1 MTGSR
6 EEMFAKFQPWV
17 LATYGDSAKTKT
29 ITARKALRIK
39 DLLLAE
45 ERGDGGV
52 GEPAGSEAAKFRL
65 WVKSKGLQLGKDVE
79 GEEPALFIPTGTD
92 KVGKNHCTASHVTN
106 TLKFGEH
113 SSIIIPYKMIFSNNA
128 KMSLWIYVILS

>member
-1 MTGSR
+1 MTSR

-29 ITARKALRIK
+29 ITARKAMRIK
-39 DLLLAE
+39 DLLVAE

-65 WVKSKGLQLGKDVE
+65 WVKSKGLQLGKDVV

-92 KVGKNHCTASHVTN
+92 KVGTASHVTY
-106 TLKFGEH
+106 TLKIGEY

-128 KMSLWIYVILS
+128 EMSLWIYVIQS

>member
-29 ITARKALRIK
+29 ITARKAMRIK

-92 KVGKNHCTASHVTN
+92 KVGKNHCTAPLVTK
-106 TLKFGEH
+106 TIKIWGAFIHHH
-113 SSIIIPYKMIFSNNA
+113 SI
-128 KMSLWIYVILS
+128 